1 MYITK
6 KIMYII
12 EGRTKIMY
20 ITLKIMYIIDSGF
33 GLYVIGV
40 WCDP

>member
-1 MYITK
+1 
-6 KIMYII
+6 
-12 EGRTKIMY
+12 MY